1 MEKWKTEESQVKI
14 ICIGAV
20 VVLIAILVP
29 LFWISSYNF
38 MSADDFVFAKGA
50 EAVWKETHSVVQVMQ
65 HQLGVTVEMY
75 HTWQGTYFD
84 IWFCTSMMGL
94 FIENMYYMGTVLS
107 LGGFVLAEFMF
118 FMVVL
123 VKGMGADKFRA
134 ATVTISCMVLQILLT
149 PYPVEGYFWF
159 CGAIRYTFVHSLA
172 LLLLLLLFQLNQAL
186 RKKKVYV
193 VLLES
198 GIVCLSVAV
207 GGSNYVTALTV
218 LVLYTFYVIWLFFKK
233 KPFRVMVLCNGIL
246 YLAAF
251 AVNILAP
258 GNLNRQNASGV
269 EQISA
274 INSIILSIKEALEY
288 IFINAIPPC
297 VILGIMFIPLFL
309 GIVKQR
315 NYRYPWPLMVSAIS
329 FGVFAV
335 QFTPTIYALQITGA
349 GRIQNLYRINY
360 YVWLYGNELYWIGW
374 LWRKYCERSE
384 KVDDALQ
391 GKINKT
397 SYLLE
402 GWMIGVGALCISI
415 YLWGGSTVTSLS
427 AIDDL
432 RSGTARQYYEEYQ
445 ERLEILEDDSK
456 KEVYLKPFSVKPYL
470 LFFTDIEDDA
480 DDWVN
485 GAMAQYYGKEKVKL
499 SGSDGVQ

>member
-1 MEKWKTEESQVKI
+1 
-14 ICIGAV
+14 
-20 VVLIAILVP
+20 
-29 LFWISSYNF
+29 
-38 MSADDFVFAKGA
+38 
-50 EAVWKETHSVVQVMQ
+50 
-65 HQLGVTVEMY
+65 
-75 HTWQGTYFD
+75 
-84 IWFCTSMMGL
+84 
-94 FIENMYYMGTVLS
+94 
-107 LGGFVLAEFMF
+107 
-118 FMVVL
+118 
-123 VKGMGADKFRA
+123 
-134 ATVTISCMVLQILLT
+134 
-149 PYPVEGYFWF
+149 
-159 CGAIRYTFVHSLA
+159 
-172 LLLLLLLFQLNQAL
+172 
-186 RKKKVYV
+186 
-193 VLLES
+193 
-198 GIVCLSVAV
+198 
-207 GGSNYVTALTV
+207 
-218 LVLYTFYVIWLFFKK
+218 
-233 KPFRVMVLCNGIL
+233 
-246 YLAAF
+246 
-251 AVNILAP
+251 
-258 GNLNRQNASGV
+258 
-269 EQISA
+269 
-274 INSIILSIKEALEY
+274 
-288 IFINAIPPC
+288 
-297 VILGIMFIPLFL
+297 
-309 GIVKQR
+309 
-315 NYRYPWPLMVSAIS
+315 MVSAIS

-360 YVWLYGNELYWIGW
+360 YIWLYGNELYWIGW

-499 SGSDGVQ
+499 SGSDGAQ